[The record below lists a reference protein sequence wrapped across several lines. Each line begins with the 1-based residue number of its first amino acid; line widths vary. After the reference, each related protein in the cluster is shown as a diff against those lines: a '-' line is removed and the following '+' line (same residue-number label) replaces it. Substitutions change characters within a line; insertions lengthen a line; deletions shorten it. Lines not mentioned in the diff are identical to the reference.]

1 MARVLVVYP
10 PVSLARDFIDY
21 PYFADLGAVQLAAV
35 LRARGDEVTL
45 VDAYALPTSTLIW
58 RQDGRA
64 HLGAPVADVVARFGN
79 PDVAVV
85 AYTPFHRPPARDD
98 VLGELLAAL
107 RASLGERRIVLADL
121 YQSGQHYVEA
131 AGEAVLA
138 SYPEVD
144 AWVKYEGEVSVP
156 RLLDEG
162 VPRGVV
168 RGVEVAS
175 LDDLPAP
182 AWDLLDLAAA
192 DQFRARL
199 VANLGRGPWAFP
211 IDGRTLPMV
220 TSRGCPFRC
229 AHCSSNPGREDGA
242 PKTQRRLSVD
252 AMRASLERLAHVHH
266 ATRVEVLDE
275 LLNVN
280 ERHFD
285 AFLDIVTALDLKMDV
300 PNGMRAD
307 YLERRHL
314 HAMRGRVATVSV
326 SAESGVQRVVTEV
339 VGKQLDLRE
348 IERVAEDAH
357 AEGIKLMIHFI
368 IGMPRETADEVRET
382 LAFATRLFDRF
393 GAFPAVQFA
402 TPLPGTALARGRS
415 LPVVADWGP
424 HFQMAPSQP
433 GALVEPE
440 ALVAMKKTFDAH
452 VRAAFDAKRG
462 PGSTT
467 KPPRTRAIV
476 TNMRCNQA
484 CSYCDRRRP
493 KDDLAA
499 IRPEAL
505 RARIDEGIEAGAVEI
520 VFTGGEPTMRGD
532 LEALV
537 RHARDRGAERIA
549 LETNAVLVDDVRAVA
564 LRDAGLSLARV
575 NLVGADD
582 AVDAV
587 TRDPGGFQKTR
598 RGLEAFARAGVSLE
612 VLAVV
617 TRSTK
622 GLLADLPAA
631 LASWLAAGKRV
642 RTIEIAVPASG
653 PDPSELLSY
662 EEAVVVILALEK
674 AARAAGIALRM
685 RTGDGPPPCT
695 FPAASRARIAHL
707 YTFTPGSADL
717 EGSSKLPVCATCKAN
732 DRCPGISD
740 EYLTRRA
747 PPPMSPIEDDR
758 TRRRLSLIS
767 SVEDQ
772 IARELVTTSLA
783 ADDVGNP
790 LFDTIIRVNFHCNQ
804 ACAFCFVS
812 THLPPAEEETVRAAI
827 VEAARRKSRVVLSGG
842 EPTLNRRLVEYVRLA
857 KASGAP
863 FVSLQTNAVK
873 LDDAALAKSLVDA
886 GVDETFVSLHGCT
899 AATSD
904 AITEAPGTFVRTIVG
919 LDHLHATGV
928 TININFV
935 LCEANRRELV
945 DFVRFAG
952 TRWPNARLNF
962 SFVAAS
968 TDLVPRERALIPR
981 YSDILPALGEAVAEA
996 TRLGVQMIGFESMCG
1011 LPLCLVP
1018 ASIEKL
1024 ALTEI
1029 PEGFDRGEFVKA
1041 DACHGCRYETRCF
1054 GIRRGYVDLY
1064 GTSELR
1070 TVP

>member
-1 MARVLVVYP
+1 MARVLVVHP

-21 PYFADLGAVQLAAV
+21 PYFADLGAVQLTAV
-35 LRARGDEVTL
+35 LRARGDDVTL
-45 VDAYALPTSTLIW
+45 VDAYALPTSTLSW
-58 RQDGRA
+58 RADGRA
-64 HLGAPVADVVARFGN
+64 HLGAPVADVVARFGH
-79 PDVAVV
+79 PDAAVV
-85 AYTPFHRPPARDD
+85 AYTPFHRPPARDA

-131 AGEAVLA
+131 DGASVLA

-156 RLLDEG
+156 AVLAGG
-162 VPRGVV
+162 VRGVV

-175 LDDLPAP
+175 LDDLPPP
-182 AWDLLDLAAA
+182 AWDLVDLDAA
-192 DQFRARL
+192 DRFRARL
-199 VANLGRGPWAFP
+199 VGNLGRGPWAFP

-229 AHCSSNPGREDGA
+229 AHCSSNPGREEGA
-242 PKTQRRLSVD
+242 PKTQRRLS
-252 AMRASLERLAHVHH
+252 AEALRSNLERLARVHR

-275 LLNVN
+275 LVNVN

-285 AFLDIVTALDLKMDV
+285 ALLDVVEALDLKLDV

-314 HAMRGRVATVSV
+314 RRMRRRVATVSV
-326 SAESGVQRVVTEV
+326 SAESGVQRVVTDV
-339 VGKQLDLRE
+339 VGKQLDLRD

-357 AEGIKLMIHFI
+357 AEGVASMIHFI
-368 IGMPRETADEVRET
+368 VGMPGETADEVRET
-382 LAFATRLFDRF
+382 LSFAM
-393 GAFPAVQFA
+393 
-402 TPLPGTALARGRS
+402 PLPGTALAKGRA

-424 HFQMAPSQP
+424 HFQKSPSQP
-433 GALVEPE
+433 GALVPPDE
-440 ALVAMKKTFDAH
+440 LVAMKT
-452 VRAAFDAKRG
+452 AFDARVRAVVEAKRG
-462 PGSTT
+462 VASTS
-467 KPPRTRAIV
+467 KPPRTRAVV

-484 CSYCDRRRP
+484 CTYCDRRRQ

-499 IRPEAL
+499 IRPDAL
-505 RARIDEGIEAGAVEI
+505 RARIDEGIAAGAVEI
-520 VFTGGEPTMRGD
+520 VLTGGEPTMRGD

-537 RHARDRGAERIA
+537 RHAREQGAERIA
-549 LETNAVLVDDVRAVA
+549 LETNAVLVDDARAVA
-564 LRDAGLSLARV
+564 LRDAGLGLARV
-575 NLVGADD
+575 NLVGATD

-587 TRDPGGFQKTR
+587 TRDPGGFEKTR
-598 RGLEAFARAGVSLE
+598 RGVEAFARAGVPME

-617 TRSTK
+617 TRSTRA
-622 GLLADLPAA
+622 LLGDLPGA
-631 LASWLAAGKRV
+631 LATWLDADKRV

-662 EEAVVVILALEK
+662 EEAVVTILALETS
-674 AARAAGIALRM
+674 ARAAGVALRM
-685 RTGDGPPPCT
+685 RTGDGPPPCA
-695 FPAASRARIAHL
+695 FPEASRARIAHL

-717 EGSSKLPVCATCKAN
+717 EGCTKLPLCAACKAN
-732 DRCPGISD
+732 DRCPGISR
-740 EYLTRRA
+740 EYLTRRP
-747 PPPMSPIEDDR
+747 PPPMSPIVDDR

-783 ADDVGNP
+783 ADDAGNP

-827 VEAARRKSRVVLSGG
+827 VEAARRGSRVVLSGG
-842 EPTLNRRLVEYVRLA
+842 EPTLNRRLVAYVRLA
-857 KASGAP
+857 KESGAP

-873 LDDAALAKSLVDA
+873 LDDAALATSLVEA

-899 AATSD
+899 ATTSD
-904 AITEAPGTFVRTIVG
+904 AITEAPGTFARTIVG
-919 LDHLHATGV
+919 LDNLHATDV

-952 TRWPNARLNF
+952 TRWPRARLNF

-1018 ASIEKL
+1018 ASIETL

-1041 DACHGCRYETRCF
+1041 DACRGCRYETRCF
-1054 GIRRGYVDLY
+1054 GVRRGYVELY

-1070 TVP
+1070 RVS